1 MESIGNK
8 IIKYRREQK
17 MTQEK
22 LAEKVGV
29 DNKTIGRWERGENTP
44 SPELLKK
51 LSEALKIKISD
62 LIDDHEINQE
72 IKKIEES
79 KKKNVLKKV
88 ILVFIALVIL
98 VSSNLLVYK
107 YTKEYY
113 DLQYYEI
120 IPYNK
125 DVLVSGNLMRNKGM
139 TTLFID
145 HINYSDKEN
154 PMGTAGAIK
163 TNHVVIE
170 LLSNEKFM
178 ASEVID
184 CDEKEYLYNLLS
196 DVRFYFS
203 IRDDAEEDFKDFDY
217 KDMSIRISYGE
228 NKVIETDLVL
238 KEIES

>member
-1 MESIGNK
+1 METMGERIA
-8 IIKYRREQK
+8 KYRK
-17 MTQEK
+17 LNNLTQES
-22 LAEKVGV
+22 LAEKIGV
-29 DNKTIGRWERGENTP
+29 DNKTISRWERDINEP
-44 SPELLKK
+44 SPYVLKK
-51 LSEALKIKISD
+51 LSEVLNVRVND
-62 LIDDHEINQE
+62 LISDHEINQE

-79 KKKNVLKKV
+79 KKKNTLKKV

-184 CDEKEYLYNLLS
+184 RDEKEYLYNLLS

-203 IRDDAEEDFKDFDY
+203 IREYAEEDFKDFDY